1 MTSEVKSEL
10 DGDVLPIMSTW
21 PKDPRKR
28 IEIAFSGKI
37 VMPEDFYEFF
47 EFCYGLNRVDPLN
60 AIASTCGLKLVGP
73 FEFLNQKSNSSDSGI
88 YHLIELRQMTL
99 RILRLAITKYNIDLS
114 IS

>member
-1 MTSEVKSEL
+1 MISKDKSEF
-10 DGDVLPIMSTW
+10 DGDMLPIMSTW

-73 FEFLNQKSNSSDSGI
+73 FEFLDQKSNSLDSGTK
-88 YHLIELRQMTL
+88 HLLELRQ
-99 RILRLAITKYNIDLS
+99 
-114 IS
+114 